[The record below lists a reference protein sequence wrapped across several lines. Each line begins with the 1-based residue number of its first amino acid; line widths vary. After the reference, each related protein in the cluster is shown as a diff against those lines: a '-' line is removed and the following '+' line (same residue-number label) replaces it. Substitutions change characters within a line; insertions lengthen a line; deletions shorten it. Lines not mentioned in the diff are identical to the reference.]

1 MLYEQVVEIAL
12 HSVACTADIMLKQ
25 SLVKYRGRFTY
36 KPSAMHSSSSSSPF
50 TSCVSDLTP
59 EGIRRLGFLSRIELA
74 FENGVGTLFL
84 RLVFQTRQCM
94 GLTLGTANLQCNVWI
109 HISHSDMKKFK
120 SHVVCSRQ

>member
-1 MLYEQVVEIAL
+1 M
-12 HSVACTADIMLKQ
+12 Q
-25 SLVKYRGRFTY
+25 SFVKKKKKVFKKEKKRRGRFTY

-74 FENGVGTLFL
+74 FANGVETLFL

-94 GLTLGTANLQCNVWI
+94 GLTLGLLTYNAMFGSTYHTLI
-109 HISHSDMKKFK
+109 
-120 SHVVCSRQ
+120 